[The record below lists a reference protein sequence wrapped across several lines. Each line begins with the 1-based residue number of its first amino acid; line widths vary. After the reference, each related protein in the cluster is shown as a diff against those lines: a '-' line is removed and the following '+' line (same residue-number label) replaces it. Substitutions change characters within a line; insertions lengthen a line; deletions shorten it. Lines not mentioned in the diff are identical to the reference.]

1 MNQQTLTRWDAL
13 KLAALL
19 LMFIDH
25 AGYFF
30 YGDEQWIR
38 GIGRACAPIFLFLAG
53 FAPHY
58 RFDRKLA
65 LLAALLTASDWLV
78 AAGPNT
84 LNILWTIIVVR
95 MILSWLEH
103 RGNYAL
109 RLHEWVI
116 GALAMLP
123 LVLVFQYGP
132 LALLFALSGYVFKH
146 HTHYAPKT
154 PQYFMLVVIGLY
166 GIAVALLSQFTLL
179 TSAIMGASLIMM
191 ALLMGWF
198 VRAPKATLPCPA
210 PLAAFLRACS
220 RHTAIIYVAHLM
232 VLGWWMGKAI

>member
-1 MNQQTLTRWDAL
+1 MRFVGDGKKAL
-13 KLAALL
+13 KVPDKPELRFGLHETITLEAWVLAPEASGVPYLIGKGRL
-19 LMFIDH
+19 GTKEF
-25 AGYFF
+25 
-30 YGDEQWIR
+30 GDRNQ
-38 GIGRACAPIFLFLAG
+38 
-53 FAPHY
+53 
-58 RFDRKLA
+58 
-65 LLAALLTASDWLV
+65 
-78 AAGPNT
+78 
-84 LNILWTIIVVR
+84 
-95 MILSWLEH
+95 
-103 RGNYAL
+103 NYAL